1 MKVLFDTSVLVA
13 AVVAAHP
20 AHPRAAPWLRR
31 AKRGDLGFLVAMH
44 TLAEIYAVL
53 TRLPTTPRI
62 SPAAALRLVEENI
75 ASRATIIPLDA
86 ADYRSLLQRLAD
98 LAVAGG
104 AVYDGLIARAA
115 EKAAAERLLTLNVE
129 HFRRVWPEGAELITA
144 P

>member
-13 AVVAAHP
+13 AMVATHP
-20 AHPRAAPWLRR
+20 AHHRAAPWLRK
-31 AKRGDLGFLVAMH
+31 AKRGDIGFLVAMH
-44 TLAEIYAVL
+44 TLAELYAVL
-53 TRLPTTPRI
+53 TRLPTSPRI

-75 ASRATIIPLDA
+75 ASRATIITLDA

-98 LAVAGG
+98 LAVTGG

-115 EKAAAERLLTLNVE
+115 EKAEAERLLTLNAE
-129 HFRRVWPEGAELITA
+129 HFRRVWPEGTERIAT